1 MGYFILCDVCANRNR
16 CKRKGTEILCMNF
29 RSIRRL
35 DKDGKYRIYMCPKES
50 DLNHT
55 IRSSNGE
62 ELSAVKIK
70 SCIGKRCEY
79 FRTGET
85 GEFCMLH

>member
-1 MGYFILCDVCANRNR
+1 MGYFMLCDICANRNG

-29 RSIRRL
+29 HSICRL
-35 DKDGKYRIYMCPKES
+35 DENGKHRIYMCQKKP

-62 ELSAVKIK
+62 EMPTVKTK